1 MGRRCCEIRENV
13 VKYERLMGKNRYF
26 FPVRAPDF
34 VSNRSAQTLLFMN
47 LLTPKSA
54 YFESGATLSA
64 FRRGFFVGAALI
76 ASASFQNLNA
86 EEPVAP
92 APASTTE
99 PTAVHPGKIIY
110 EKHCV
115 ECHGANGE
123 GVEDEYDDPLHG
135 NRSLASLAKRID
147 KTMPEDNEELLD
159 AVQSAQVAEYIY
171 NAFYSPQARSS
182 GKPVKPNFVRLT
194 GNQFRNSVAD
204 VFGHF
209 QWQPEFIWE
218 KERGLVGKYRAK
230 GVMTPEGFKEEGE
243 STFQRKDDRIA
254 FNFGEGSPDKY
265 LNFQD
270 FSVRWE
276 GSIIAE
282 ETGNYEFVVKTQNG
296 VRFFIN
302 DLKEPLFDGSVSSG
316 LEPREEK
323 GTIFLLGGR
332 PYPIRVEYQKSKE
345 KNASVE
351 LMWKIPNGVLETIPH
366 SHLSPVQVRETMV
379 VSNTFPADDSSDGY
393 ARGTSISKAWFDAVT
408 TAAIT
413 TSEYAVEK
421 LDNFAWTKPDDAE
434 RPAKLKAFARKFASV
449 ALRRP
454 LSDEEAASFIEPH
467 FANGNKPELGVK
479 RVILATLTSP
489 KFLYPSLSEKETPD
503 EYDIAY
509 RLALSMWDSVPD
521 KELIQQVAS
530 GNFKTSDQIRKQAD
544 RMLWNPRSREK
555 LHGFFQHWLQIKDI
569 TAIAKDPA
577 AYPDLNEAILSDLRR
592 SLGVFIDG
600 IIWDGPG
607 DYRELLSANYM
618 ILNDRLAKFY
628 QKEPVGE
635 EFRRVDLPDS
645 PRAGVLTH
653 PYLLTSFSYFKDT
666 SPIHRGV
673 FLTRSIVGR
682 ALKPPPEAVEFKD
695 GHFDPSL
702 TMREKVTDVTKSAA
716 CMGCHSEINPLGFA
730 LESYDAVG
738 RWRTMDNNKPVNTVS
753 DFPDDDGG
761 TIKIATAR
769 DIANFAIKS
778 ESSKNTFIRQLF
790 NHTVKQPAEAYG
802 KQTMEQLA
810 KKFSDSQFNVRELLR
825 ESALISATAGA
836 PSAETPKETA
846 AK

>member
-1 MGRRCCEIRENV
+1 
-13 VKYERLMGKNRYF
+13 L
-26 FPVRAPDF
+26 
-34 VSNRSAQTLLFMN
+34 
-47 LLTPKSA
+47 
-54 YFESGATLSA
+54 A
-64 FRRGFFVGAALI
+64 FRQSLSVAAALI
-76 ASASFQNLNA
+76 FSVTIQTLHA
-86 EEPVAP
+86 EEPVSSTPPAAP
-92 APASTTE
+92 AE
-99 PTAVHPGKIIY
+99 HPGKLIY

-123 GVEDEYDDPLHG
+123 GVEDEYDDPLYG

-159 AVQSAQVAEYIY
+159 AEQSAQVADYIY
-171 NAFYSPQARSS
+171 HAFYSAEARSG
-182 GKPVKPNFVRLT
+182 GKPLKPDFVRLT
-194 GNQFRNSVAD
+194 SNQFRNSIAD
-204 VFGHF
+204 IFGHF
-209 QWQPEFIWE
+209 QKEPDQIVE
-218 KERGLVGKYRAK
+218 KERGLLGKYRAK
-230 GVMTPEGFKEEGE
+230 GVITPEGFQPEGD
-243 STFQRKDDRIA
+243 SSFQRKDARIA
-254 FNFGEGSPDKY
+254 FQFGEGSPDKF
-265 LNFQD
+265 LNSQNF
-270 FSVRWE
+270 FIRWE
-276 GSIIAE
+276 GSVIAE

-296 VRFFIN
+296 ARFFIN
-302 DLKEPLFDGSVSSG
+302 DLQNPLIDGSVSSG

-332 PYPIRVEYQKSKE
+332 PYPIRLEYRKSTE
-345 KNASVE
+345 PSASIE
-351 LMWKIPNGVLETIPH
+351 LMWKIPNGVLETVPS
-366 SHLSPVQVRETMV
+366 SHLSPVQTRATVI
-379 VSNTFPADDSSDGY
+379 VSNPFPADDSSDGY
-393 ARGTSISKAWFDAVT
+393 PRGTSISKAWFDAVT
-408 TAAIT
+408 EAAIT
-413 TSEYAVEK
+413 TSEYAAEN
-421 LDNFAWTKPDDAE
+421 LDRFAGTKPDDAE
-434 RPAKLKAFARKFASV
+434 RPAKLKAFAREFASV

-454 LSDEEAASFIEPH
+454 LSNEDAAAFIEPH
-467 FANGNKPELGVK
+467 FANGNYPEIGVK

-489 KFLYPSLSEKETPD
+489 KFLYPALSERETPD
-503 EYDIAY
+503 DYDVAA
-509 RLALSMWDSVPD
+509 RLALAMWDSVPD
-521 KELIQQVAS
+521 QELRQQVAA
-530 GNFKTSDQIRKQAD
+530 GGFKTPEQIRRQAD

-555 LHGFFQHWLQIKDI
+555 LHGFFHHWLQIKDI

-577 AYPDLNEAILSDLRR
+577 VYPDLNEAVLSDLRR

-600 IIWDGPG
+600 IVWDGRG

-645 PRAGVLTH
+645 QRAGVLTH

-753 DFPDDDGG
+753 DFPDDNGG
-761 TIKIATAR
+761 TVRIATAR
-769 DIANFAIKS
+769 DIAEFAIQS
-778 ESSKNTFIRQLF
+778 ESSKKTFIRQLF
-790 NHTVKQPAEAYG
+790 NHTVKQPAEVYG
-802 KQTMEQLA
+802 KQTLDRLT
-810 KKFSDSQFNVRELLR
+810 KKFSATDFNIRELLL
-825 ESALISATAGA
+825 ESAVISATAGT
-836 PSAETPKETA
+836 SASETSKETA
-846 AK
+846 SN